1 MDEKART
8 DSMFTRECFK
18 YGDTMIINMIIKK
31 QIETNENGGEE
42 IKNLKISQS

>member
-31 QIETNENGGEE
+31 QIETNENKIE
-42 IKNLKISQS
+42 ISKYGRYR